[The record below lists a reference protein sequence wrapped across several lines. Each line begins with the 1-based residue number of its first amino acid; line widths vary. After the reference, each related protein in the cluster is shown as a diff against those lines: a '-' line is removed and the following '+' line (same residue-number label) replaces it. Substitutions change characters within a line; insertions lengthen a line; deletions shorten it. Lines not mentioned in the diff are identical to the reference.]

1 MTSLYCDA
9 LDGECFNFG
18 NCDNCVY
25 NGSALY
31 NVEYETVLII
41 SMQEPCGLIKQTSSH
56 GNFFIM
62 AKNEAIAE
70 DKALALIEHYFVQDQ
85 VLSIKISKVD
95 TSAPEPSANCE
106 NCENY
111 INGVCIVD
119 FSSNKE
125 G

>member
-1 MTSLYCDA
+1 MTSLYCDD

-18 NCDNCVY
+18 NCDNCKY

-31 NVEYETVLII
+31 NIEYEAVLII

-62 AKNEAIAE
+62 AKNELIAE
-70 DKALALIEHYFVQDQ
+70 NKALSLIERYFFYDYIS
-85 VLSIKISKVD
+85 SIKISKVD

-119 FSSNKE
+119 FPNGKE
-125 G
+125 E

>member
-18 NCDNCVY
+18 NCDNCNY

-31 NVEYETVLII
+31 NVVYETVLII
-41 SMQEPCGLIKQTSSH
+41 NMQEPCGLIKKVASH

-62 AKNEAIAE
+62 AKNEDIAE
-70 DKALALIEHYFVQDQ
+70 NKALALIERYFVYDYIS
-85 VLSIKISKVD
+85 SIKISKVD
-95 TSAPEPSANCE
+95 TSDPEPSANCE
-106 NCENY
+106 ACENY
-111 INGVCIVD
+111 INGVYIVD
-119 FSSNKE
+119 FPNDRE

>member
-1 MTSLYCDA
+1 MTSIYCDA

-18 NCDNCVY
+18 NCDNCNY

-41 SMQEPCGLIKQTSSH
+41 SMQEPCGLIKQAANH

-85 VLSIKISKVD
+85 VSSIKISKVD

-106 NCENY
+106 ACENY

-119 FSSNKE
+119 FPEKE
-125 G
+125 E

>member
-18 NCDNCVY
+18 NCDNCNY

-31 NVEYETVLII
+31 NVVYETVLII
-41 SMQEPCGLIKQTSSH
+41 NMQEPFGLIKKVASH

-62 AKNEAIAE
+62 AKNEDIAE
-70 DKALALIEHYFVQDQ
+70 NKALALIERYFVYDYIS
-85 VLSIKISKVD
+85 SIKISKVD
-95 TSAPEPSANCE
+95 TSDPEPSANCE
-106 NCENY
+106 ACENY
-111 INGVCIVD
+111 INGVCMVD
-119 FSSNKE
+119 FPNDRE

>member
-9 LDGECFNFG
+9 LGGECFNAG
-18 NCDNCVY
+18 NCDNCSY
-25 NGSALY
+25 NGAALY
-31 NVEYETVLII
+31 NIEYEAVLII
-41 SMQEPCGLIKQTSSH
+41 SIEEPCGLIKQTSSH

-62 AKNEAIAE
+62 AKNELIAE
-70 DKALALIEHYFVQDQ
+70 NKALSLIERYFFYHYIS
-85 VLSIKISKVD
+85 SIKISKVD

-106 NCENY
+106 ACENY

-119 FSSNKE
+119 FPNDRE

>member
-18 NCDNCVY
+18 NCDNCNY

-31 NVEYETVLII
+31 NVVYETVLII
-41 SMQEPCGLIKQTSSH
+41 NMQEPCGLIKNVASH

-62 AKNEAIAE
+62 AKNEDIAE
-70 DKALALIEHYFVQDQ
+70 NKALALIERYFVYDYIS
-85 VLSIKISKVD
+85 SIKISKVD
-95 TSAPEPSANCE
+95 TSDPEPSANCE
-106 NCENY
+106 ACENY

-119 FSSNKE
+119 FPNDRE

>member
-18 NCDNCVY
+18 NCDNCNY

-31 NVEYETVLII
+31 NVVYETVLII
-41 SMQEPCGLIKQTSSH
+41 NMQEPCGLIKKVASH

-62 AKNEAIAE
+62 AKNEDIAE
-70 DKALALIEHYFVQDQ
+70 NKALALIERYFVYDYIS
-85 VLSIKISKVD
+85 SIKISKVD
-95 TSAPEPSANCE
+95 TSDPEPSANCE
-106 NCENY
+106 ACENY

-119 FSSNKE
+119 FPNDRE